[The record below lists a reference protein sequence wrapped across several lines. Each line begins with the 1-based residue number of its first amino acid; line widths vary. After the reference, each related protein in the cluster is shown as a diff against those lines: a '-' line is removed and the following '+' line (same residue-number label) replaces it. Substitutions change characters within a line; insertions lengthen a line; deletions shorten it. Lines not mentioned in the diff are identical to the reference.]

1 VDGQLSVQRMTD
13 EQLLATFGTAEDP
26 VDRGFD
32 DATQARVLA
41 YELVRARS
49 RVAFYRTLYASFI
62 EAGQPYMIENL
73 AETGNGDTVP
83 VKLTFTDDAT
93 KARRLEERSG
103 VTVWTEPELLDALT
117 QERAILDFF
126 TTMLGE
132 FVPALQ
138 AR

>member
-1 VDGQLSVQRMTD
+1 MDGQQSVQRMTD

-26 VDRGFD
+26 VGRGFD

-73 AETGNGDTVP
+73 DDTGDGDSLP
-83 VKLTFTDDAT
+83 VKLAFTDAAAE
-93 KARRLEERSG
+93 ARRLEESPG

-138 AR
+138 VG

>member
-1 VDGQLSVQRMTD
+1 MDGQLSVQRMTD
-13 EQLLATFGTAEDP
+13 EDILTTFGTAEDP
-26 VDRGFD
+26 AHRGFD
-32 DATQARVLA
+32 DETQARILA

-73 AETGNGDTVP
+73 DDTENGDAVP
-83 VKLTFTDDAT
+83 VKLAFTDDAAE
-93 KARRLEERSG
+93 ARRLEAGPG

-138 AR
+138 VG